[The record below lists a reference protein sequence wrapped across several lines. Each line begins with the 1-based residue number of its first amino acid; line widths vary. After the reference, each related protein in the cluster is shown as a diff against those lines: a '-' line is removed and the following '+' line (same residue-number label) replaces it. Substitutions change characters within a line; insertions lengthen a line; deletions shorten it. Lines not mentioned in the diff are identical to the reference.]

1 MSWWRKGSDN
11 PDEKAAPSPADDGPR
26 LRYDATAA
34 ELERTTNRYN
44 DLRAQYDKVV
54 EENGNLKN
62 ERNALSRDLQKSQRL
77 RENGNAPGKS
87 PIAAEFPKTL
97 AKVKGVLPITVVDVG
112 AQLLESEDHAY
123 APLERAQ
130 ACRKV
135 AFEPIEEEA
144 KKLAKAEP
152 HTVVLPHFVGKGGPA
167 TFGLA
172 RFSPTSSLLEP
183 NIAFLRKFMALPDMC
198 ERVARSEVV
207 TTRLDD
213 IKEIGECDFL
223 KLDVQGG
230 ERDVLIG
237 AERTLEDTI
246 VVQTEVEFA
255 PIYEGQ
261 GLFADI
267 DSFLRKRNFEL
278 IDLIKLGY
286 GGYAALPART
296 TESRLLWADAVYFKS
311 PERLAEK
318 GSAQLLKAAFI
329 AHVNYGYYDLAADY
343 IRHYDE
349 QTGEETLA
357 VYCRSV

>member
-1 MSWWRKGSDN
+1 MRKWRC
-11 PDEKAAPSPADDGPR
+11 APLLIHASAC
-26 LRYDATAA
+26 ATIAH
-34 ELERTTNRYN
+34 
-44 DLRAQYDKVV
+44 LRAQYDKIVA
-54 EENGNLKN
+54 ENSKLKN
-62 ERNALSRDLQKSQRL
+62 ERNALSRELQKSQRL
-77 RENGNAPGKS
+77 RENRGAPGKS
-87 PIAAEFPKTL
+87 PISAEFPRKLTE
-97 AKVKGVLPITVVDVG
+97 VKGVLPITVVDVG

-183 NIAFLRKFMALPDMC
+183 NTAFLRKFMALPDMC
-198 ERVARSEVV
+198 ERVAHSEVI

-213 IKEIGECDFL
+213 IKEIGKCDFL

-237 AERTLEDTI
+237 AERTLERHHRR
-246 VVQTEVEFA
+246 
-255 PIYEGQ
+255 
-261 GLFADI
+261 ADRGRVRAA
-267 DSFLRKRNFEL
+267 LRGAGTVCRYRQL
-278 IDLIKLGY
+278 SAQARLRADRPYQAGY

-318 GSAQLLKAAFI
+318 GAAQLLKAAFI

-343 IRHYDE
+343 IRHYDMLV
-349 QTGEETLA
+349 GGETLQE
-357 VYCRSV
+357 YRSLI